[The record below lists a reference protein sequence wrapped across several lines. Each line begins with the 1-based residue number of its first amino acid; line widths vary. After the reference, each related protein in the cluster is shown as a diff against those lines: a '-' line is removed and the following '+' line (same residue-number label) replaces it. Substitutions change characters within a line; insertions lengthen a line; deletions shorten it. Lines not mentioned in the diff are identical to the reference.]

1 MLNRP
6 RIGQSPTYRRIFRLL
21 WPTRP
26 MFPRCGKASHR
37 WRAGER
43 TSANAQLRVS
53 LREQS
58 RADCG
63 DLGAC
68 DRVFFV
74 VAEGLVEVP
83 AVEVGAVERRADVEV
98 RLERGDD
105 PLERVQ
111 VRAVLPDELR
121 GACVLCG
128 SEGVPL
134 P

>member
-1 MLNRP
+1 M
-6 RIGQSPTYRRIFRLL
+6 Q
-21 WPTRP
+21 
-26 MFPRCGKASHR
+26 
-37 WRAGER
+37 RAGQR
-43 TSANAQLRVS
+43 TSANAQLQVS

-58 RADCG
+58 CTDCG

-83 AVEVGAVERRADVEV
+83 AIKVGAVERRADMEV

-111 VRAVLPDELR
+111 MRAMLADELL